1 MSYRFIAVEGNI
13 GAGKSTLA
21 NMLATHY
28 DARLIL
34 EEFADNNFLPKFY
47 QEPERYAFPLELS
60 FLADRYKQLK
70 STLLNQDLFQ
80 QKTISDYIFT
90 KSKLFA
96 KINLKPDE
104 YDLFQK
110 LFDIIDLHL
119 PPPDLLIFL
128 HCPIHKLQ
136 QNIQKRGRTYEQEIG
151 DDYLENVQSIYQTY
165 LKQEVSKTLVIDMQH
180 ADFMSNAN
188 HFQQLIDFIETKKN
202 FSTQHLSFE

>member
-21 NMLATHY
+21 NMLAKHY

-70 STLLNQDLFQ
+70 ASLLHQDLFQ
-80 QKTISDYIFT
+80 QKTVSDYVFT

-96 KINLKPDE
+96 RINLKPDE
-104 YDLFQK
+104 YELFQK

-119 PPPDLLIFL
+119 PPPDMMIFL
-128 HCPIHKLQ
+128 HCPISKLQ
-136 QNIQKRGRTYEQEIG
+136 QNIQKRGRAYEQEIA
-151 DDYLENVQSIYQTY
+151 DDYLESVQNIYQTY
-165 LKQEVSKTLVIDMQH
+165 LKQEVSKTLVIDMRKT
-180 ADFMSNAN
+180 DFIDNPN
-188 HFQQLIDFIETKKN
+188 HFQQLIDFIEKDYDFKT
-202 FSTQHLSFE
+202 HYLSFE